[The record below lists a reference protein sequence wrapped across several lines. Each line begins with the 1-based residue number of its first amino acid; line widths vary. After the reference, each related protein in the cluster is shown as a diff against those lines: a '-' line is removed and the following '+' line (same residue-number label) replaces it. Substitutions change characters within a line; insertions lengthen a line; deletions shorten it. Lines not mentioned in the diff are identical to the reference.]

1 MAKASKI
8 TLQQALQDLEKIV
21 EQLNNKDLDIE
32 KGMEEF
38 KKGVELIQ
46 FCRTQLKTAENQFQE
61 LKGKL
66 EKNEE

>member
-1 MAKASKI
+1 MPKQQKI
-8 TLQQALQDLEKIV
+8 TLRQALESLEKIV
-21 EQLNNKDLDIE
+21 EQLGNKDLDIE

-46 FCRTQLKTAENQFQE
+46 FCRTELKTAENQFEE

-66 EKNEE
+66 EKFEE

>member
-1 MAKASKI
+1 MPKQQKI
-8 TLQQALQDLEKIV
+8 TLKQALENLEKIV
-21 EQLNNKDLDIE
+21 EELSNKDLDIE

-46 FCRTQLKTAENQFQE
+46 FCREQLKSAENQFQE

>member
-1 MAKASKI
+1 MPKQQKI
-8 TLQQALQDLEKIV
+8 TLKQALENLEKIV
-21 EQLNNKDLDIE
+21 EELNNKDLDIE

-46 FCRTQLKTAENQFQE
+46 FCRAQLKTAENQFQE

-66 EKNEE
+66 EKSEE

>member
-1 MAKASKI
+1 MPKQQKI
-8 TLQQALQDLEKIV
+8 TLRQALENLEKIV
-21 EQLNNKDLDIE
+21 EQLGNKDLDIE

-46 FCRTQLKTAENQFQE
+46 FCRTELKTAENQFEE

-66 EKNEE
+66 EKFEE